1 MCSLWGCQDSLWPLP
16 KGKTGTVLG
25 RDGINSGEGTK
36 RGQMLGSSGKR
47 SPQIEKQEY
56 QSPGEDW
63 PMGVGLSSE
72 RESDPSTPYHAL
84 TPIQQRQGS

>member
-1 MCSLWGCQDSLWPLP
+1 MLLNDNFLDRLMSDRGQLRG
-16 KGKTGTVLG
+16 G
-25 RDGINSGEGTK
+25 NK
-36 RGQMLGSSGKR
+36 RSQMLGSSGKR
-47 SPQIEKQEY
+47 SPQFEKQEY

-63 PMGVGLSSE
+63 PMGAGLSGE